1 MKDTLTVT
9 QRHNEWSRGSHG
21 QSPALAVN
29 VSDYE
34 RLASAIAGGALA
46 LYGSSRRTL
55 GGTALAA
62 IGGCLVFR
70 GVTGRCPVYAALGI
84 DTGKHSPR
92 ASVYAGHGV
101 RIDKTITINRSPEEL
116 YRFWRRLRNLPQI
129 MRHLEAV
136 EETSTKRSHWIAKGP
151 LGRKVEWDAEIINED
166 EDRLIAWRS
175 LEGSEVATAGS
186 VHFER
191 APGGRGTVVR
201 VELKYE
207 PPAGKV
213 GAWIVH
219 MLGDDPDQQ
228 IQEDLRRFKEMMEA
242 GPTTGG
248 PSSPRAGDSRT
259 RQEGSRSSERM
270 PRRDVV
276 DEASEASFPASD
288 APSWTGGK

>member
-1 MKDTLTVT
+1 MKDTLTVG
-9 QRHNEWSRGSHG
+9 QRRTEWARGSHG
-21 QSPALAVN
+21 LPAPPMN
-29 VSDYE
+29 VGDYE
-34 RLASAIAGGALA
+34 RLASAIAGSALA
-46 LYGSSRRTL
+46 LYGISRRTL
-55 GGTALAA
+55 GGTALAVV
-62 IGGCLVFR
+62 GGCLVFR
-70 GVTGRCPVYAALGI
+70 GATGRCPVYAALGI

-101 RIDKTITINRSPEEL
+101 RVDKTITINRSPEEL
-116 YRFWRRLRNLPQI
+116 YHFWRRLRNLPQI

-175 LEGSEVATAGS
+175 LEGAEVATAGS

-191 APGGRGTVVR
+191 APGGRGTLLR
-201 VELKYE
+201 IELKYE

-213 GAWIVH
+213 GAWVVQ

-228 IQEDLRRFKEMMEA
+228 IAEDLQDFKEVMEA
-242 GPTTGG
+242 GTSPSTSGG
-248 PSSPRAGDSRT
+248 RSRET
-259 RQEGSRSSERM
+259 M
-270 PRRDVV
+270 PGRGVV

-288 APSWTGGK
+288 APSWTGVK